1 MITITGYALRKSNDG
16 KQFIA
21 LQLQGDVEMV
31 QSMQT
36 GKFYATSKR
45 CSMPSTF
52 SEDVAKGLVGTRMAG
67 TIERVQCDPYDYT
80 VPETGEVVALAHSYE
95 YVPEATSTSNGSTKE
110 KGANSILT
118 SRIKLIYQVKGRA
131 RSSAFFNF

>member
-1 MITITGYALRKSNDG
+1 MITISGYALRKSNDG
-16 KQFIA
+16 KQFIS

-67 TIERVQCDPYDYT
+67 TIERVQCEPYDYT

-95 YVPEATSTSNGSTKE
+95 YIPVQLPPAMEVTRPR
-110 KGANSILT
+110 LT
-118 SRIKLIYQVKGRA
+118 T
-131 RSSAFFNF
+131 AF

>member
-16 KQFIA
+16 KKFIS

-95 YVPEATSTSNGSTKE
+95 YVPEQLPPAMEVQRKRV
-110 KGANSILT
+110 LT
-118 SRIKLIYQVKGRA
+118 P
-131 RSSAFFNF
+131 F